1 MYAWYKMTQ
10 DNLLPYFHVL
20 ELLTAGCNCWDEVIH
35 NAQTWGHIQRVSRA
49 TQASPCKDELAKM
62 SLQRWAWKKKTKM
75 QSTQLTQVR
84 DRRRDTAYDDGRYLH
99 SSWNRSDGARK
110 FSVGI
115 VSPRALP
122 KTYEHR
128 SVLAPSCLSSN
139 RAWKPP
145 QGCYSVTVSYT
156 HLTLPTILRV

>member
-1 MYAWYKMTQ
+1 
-10 DNLLPYFHVL
+10 
-20 ELLTAGCNCWDEVIH
+20 
-35 NAQTWGHIQRVSRA
+35 
-49 TQASPCKDELAKM
+49 M
-62 SLQRWAWKKKTKM
+62 SLKKKTKM

-145 QGCYSVTVSYT
+145 QGCYSVIYMHRRRGSRQTGVHFTGVPRNQDLICYVKVGAC
-156 HLTLPTILRV
+156 LRFGVYRGS